1 MDLGL
6 NGKVAVIAG
15 GSKGFGAASA
25 MRLAAEGASLVLA
38 ARGEEELS
46 NLARR
51 IAASHGREVETVS
64 ADLNDNGAAERI
76 AAAAIERFGRI
87 DVLISSVGA
96 AGGGVFWEIPDEV
109 WQDAMALKFLGNVR
123 MVRAVL
129 PVMRRQKAGRIVVIV
144 GQFGKQPHPR
154 YLPSAAANAALLSV
168 IKGVSDEVASDGI
181 VINAV
186 NPGPSRTD
194 RWNTLIARLSHDSSR
209 PVGDIEED
217 YTRAIPMGRFGEPDE
232 IARHVCFL
240 SSEAAGYMTG
250 TSVNVDGGWLRLPA

>member
-6 NGKVAVIAG
+6 NGKIAVIAG

-25 MRLAAEGASLVLA
+25 MRLAAEGANLVLA
-38 ARGEEELS
+38 ARGEDDLS
-46 NLARR
+46 RLSGR
-51 IAASHGREVETVS
+51 IATDYGRDVATVS
-64 ADLNDNGAAERI
+64 ADLNDKGAAERI

-87 DVLISSVGA
+87 DILISSVGA
-96 AGGGVFWEIPDEV
+96 AGGGVFWEIPDAV
-109 WQDAMALKFLGNVR
+109 WQEAMALKFLGNVR

-129 PVMRRQKAGRIVVIV
+129 PAMRRQKVGRIVVIV

-168 IKGVSDEVASDGI
+168 IKGLSDEVAGEGI

-194 RWNTLIARLSHDSSR
+194 RWNTLMAKLSKDSGR
-209 PVGDIEED
+209 TIGDIEDD
-217 YTRAIPMGRFGEPDE
+217 YTRAVPMGRFGEPDE

-250 TSVNVDGGWLRLPA
+250 SSVNVDGGWLRLPA